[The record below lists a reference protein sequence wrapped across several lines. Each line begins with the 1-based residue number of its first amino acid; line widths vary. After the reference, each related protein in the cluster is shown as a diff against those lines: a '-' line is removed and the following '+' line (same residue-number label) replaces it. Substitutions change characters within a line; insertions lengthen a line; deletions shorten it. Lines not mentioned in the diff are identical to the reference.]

1 MTPET
6 SDADTT
12 PPIGGSDANVVFVGK
27 KGVMDYVLA
36 IMAQFSKGTSDVV
49 VKARGHSISRAVDA
63 VEATRNR
70 YLTDMK
76 VTDIKIGTEEME
88 GKRGDMINVSWIE
101 LFISGPESDHAE

>member
-1 MTPET
+1 MTSET
-6 SDADTT
+6 SDLDTT
-12 PPIGGSDANVVFVGK
+12 PPIGGSDDNVVFVGK
-27 KGVMDYVLA
+27 KGVMDYVMA

-70 YLTDMK
+70 YLTDIK

-101 LFISGPESDHAE
+101 LFIFRPGRDRTE

>member
-6 SDADTT
+6 SDAGTT
-12 PPIGGSDANVVFVGK
+12 PHISGSDDNVVFVGK
-27 KGVMDYVLA
+27 KGVMDYVMA

-70 YLTDMK
+70 YLPDME
-76 VTDIKIGTEEME
+76 VTEIKIGTEEME
-88 GKRGDMINVSWIE
+88 GKRGDMVNVSWIE
-101 LFISGPESDHAE
+101 LFISGPEGNRAE

>member
-6 SDADTT
+6 SDADTAPT
-12 PPIGGSDANVVFVGK
+12 LGGSDGNVVFLGK
-27 KGVMDYVLA
+27 KGVMDYAMA

-49 VKARGHSISRAVDA
+49 VKARGNSISHAVDA

-70 YLTDMK
+70 YLTGMK

-88 GKRGDMINVSWIE
+88 GKRGDRINVSWIE
-101 LFISGPESDHAE
+101 LFISGPDGNRIE

>member
-12 PPIGGSDANVVFVGK
+12 PPIGGSDDNVVFVGK
-27 KGVMDYVLA
+27 KGVMDYVMA

-49 VKARGHSISRAVDA
+49 VKARGHLISRAVDA

-76 VTDIKIGTEEME
+76 VTDIKIGTEEMK

-101 LFISGPESDHAE
+101 LFIRSGE

>member
-1 MTPET
+1 
-6 SDADTT
+6 
-12 PPIGGSDANVVFVGK
+12 
-27 KGVMDYVLA
+27 
-36 IMAQFSKGTSDVV
+36 
-49 VKARGHSISRAVDA
+49 VDA

-101 LFISGPESDHAE
+101 LFISGPEGERTE

>member
-6 SDADTT
+6 SDAGTT
-12 PPIGGSDANVVFVGK
+12 PPVSGPDNNVVFVGK
-27 KGVMDYVLA
+27 KGVMDYVMA

-70 YLTDMK
+70 YLPDME
-76 VTDIKIGTEEME
+76 VTEIKIGTEELE
-88 GKRGDMINVSWIE
+88 GKRGDMVNVSWIE
-101 LFISGPESDHAE
+101 LFISGPGGNRAE